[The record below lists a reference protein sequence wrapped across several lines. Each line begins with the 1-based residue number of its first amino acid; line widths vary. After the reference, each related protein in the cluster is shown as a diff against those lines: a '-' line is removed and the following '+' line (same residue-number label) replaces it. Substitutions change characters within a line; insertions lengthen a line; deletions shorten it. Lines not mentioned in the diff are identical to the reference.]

1 MQRRAFL
8 ALSVALAGLAIPLS
22 PAWASGHGG
31 EKKDTPPPPYITIPA
46 VTATIR
52 KPNGK
57 RGVLSVDCGVEVDDM
72 PLRVRASQSIPRLR
86 AAYASVLMKYA
97 SGLAPGAAPNPDF
110 LSRELQRETDRVLGK
125 PGAKFLV
132 SSLLIN

>member
-8 ALSVALAGLAIPLS
+8 ALPLVLAGLAGSAS
-22 PAWASGHGG
+22 PAFANGGG
-31 EKKDTPPPPYITIPA
+31 EKKKEGPPPPYITIPA
-46 VTATIR
+46 ITATIR
-52 KPNGK
+52 KPNGR
-57 RGVLSVDCGVEVDDM
+57 RGVLAVDCGVEVQDV
-72 PLRVRASQSIPRLR
+72 PLRIRAAQSVPRLR